1 MPKEKIYLLS
11 CGKWLDRRGFLKY
24 FEKKVLYAIRKYR
37 MLDGAVVIKDKT
49 WKSQVLKYFLNKIP
63 VRNKGKGK
71 VMAVADSTDEIAVKI
86 LETFMKGKH
95 DDLKTLMP
103 KVTIN
108 NKVIARPFY
117 FMLDKEI
124 ELYAKLKG
132 IKITKIKRDDDVRRW
147 LDEYEQKHLELKNA
161 IVNSLLKVENVLFS
175 A

>member
-37 MLDGAVVIKDKT
+37 MLDGNIT
-49 WKSQVLKYFLNKIP
+49 IQKSPYSPVLEYFLNKIP

-71 VMAVADSTDEIAVKI
+71 VMALANSTDEIAVKI
-86 LETFMKGKH
+86 LEVFMKGEH

-103 KVTIN
+103 KAIVN

-124 ELYAKLKG
+124 ELYAKLKQ
-132 IKITKIKRDDDVRRW
+132 IKIKKAKVSNNVRKW